1 MRGFDGGALLA
12 SDGGVIAVGAGD
24 PVFHAASVPMHGSQA
39 GGVHEAA
46 RLARVGGSGAGKVD
60 ADRRPAVI
68 ALCGPNAW
76 IWQYAGGIGSQPRAE
91 ADQRDAFWVIDARD
105 W

>member
-1 MRGFDGGALLA
+1 
-12 SDGGVIAVGAGD
+12 VIAVGAGD
-24 PVFHAASVPMHGSQA
+24 PVFHAVPA
-39 GGVHEAA
+39 AHEPA
-46 RLARVGGSGAGKVD
+46 RLARVGGGAAGKVD
-60 ADRRPAVI
+60 TDRRPAVI